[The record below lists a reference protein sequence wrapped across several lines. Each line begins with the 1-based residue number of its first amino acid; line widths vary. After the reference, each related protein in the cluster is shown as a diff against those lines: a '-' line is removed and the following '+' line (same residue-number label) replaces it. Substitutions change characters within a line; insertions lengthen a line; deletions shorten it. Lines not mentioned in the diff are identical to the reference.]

1 MHSVTSK
8 KHLVFGRKSHSW
20 LSKIKLLM
28 TSMVV
33 TCVAAPVSAGWEVQ
47 WQDQFDGTG
56 VNWDN
61 WTAQIQANYNNEVQC
76 YTDDDSSENRNYDVS
91 DGTLKII
98 ARKQTIDC
106 PGQNGARRSWT
117 SGRLNSK
124 DKSEMLY
131 GRIESRIRFHNLEEG
146 TWPAFWMLE
155 NRIAED
161 PFKGDN
167 DNVNWPNPGAGEI
180 DVWEWYSRNPDSYIT
195 NFFNTNN
202 CAGEVRY
209 SYPGGRSDVRNW
221 HNYAIEWDADEISF
235 YIDDVQ
241 VVAQDVSSCPQYEE
255 PMFVLLNVAMGGALG
270 GNIDPNLEM
279 ATMEVDYVAHCT
291 ASEQSDDSCG
301 VAEAFAADDD
311 QDGVAND
318 FDLCPDTP
326 TDDVV
331 GDYGCSSQPLTIFED
346 EINAQWPVW
355 DSNGGTTPAIVVD
368 DAEFGNVIEFSVLEE
383 ANTVLGFN
391 GRDAGASYNG
401 TPAGTFSFDMKI
413 VSSPTDNMPWILKI
427 EGGGDS
433 STNDIDVR
441 TSLEGIAPVV
451 GEWQTY
457 SFDITKLAELGL
469 NVSSINLV
477 MIFPSYGQGSGAVY
491 RIDNVM
497 FSTTAFV
504 SETDPEPEPNPNA
517 VPLTLFGNEANDS
530 WPLWNCCADQD
541 PAVVMDDAEHGSVA
555 EFKVADNANTVQGF
569 FSRDDGTPYES
580 TIDGTFSFDMKI
592 VTPPADGVPWI
603 LKLEADFNTSDTG
616 DINLNTSKEGLDP
629 VAGVWQTY
637 TFDIQTFYDLGLDIN
652 KIDVVLIFPAWGQ
665 GSGAVYRVDNVM
677 FNIGAMPEPTP
688 LDLTLMA
695 FDDVNADGVKDWLG
709 YNIQGADISIQ
720 LLSGDDLNSLVDFTT
735 THSFNSATIHK
746 LGDHNADGISEIGI
760 FGFDISINRYQLVAH
775 DGQTGQIM
783 VTFNWSNTLN
793 DAELVVLDD
802 ITQDGI
808 KEYGIS
814 GIHNANG
821 TRQLVTRNGATRAAH
836 KIFKWPNLWENTKI
850 VTMTDVTDDGIP
862 EVALYGRHVRI
873 GKGQLFVY
881 DGASAST
888 KLEVYNWN
896 KLWDDIQLFE
906 MDDIDSEGTI
916 DWGQF
921 GMRKDDGRY
930 QWIIKKGHDKV
941 GVIRTF
947 SWPADLENVTP
958 ILVADRT
965 ADGIRDVAITG
976 TDKATGRIFL
986 RINDGKLPNTRIAN
1000 ISWPANWENHQVQ
1013 ELGDLNS
1020 DGFNEY
1026 AMFGYLK
1033 TNGTV
1038 QLVIKD
1044 GESLKEYGRYTLI
1057 GNWDELMLS
1066 SYDVNADG
1074 NADIMIGGLDIT
1086 TDTKQYMFLDGTNL
1100 ELLWQR

>member
-1 MHSVTSK
+1 MVPVSSNKQIKFVKLAQPWLCKLKPLITS
-8 KHLVFGRKSHSW
+8 LA
-20 LSKIKLLM
+20 LACIALP
-28 TSMVV
+28 
-33 TCVAAPVSAGWEVQ
+33 ASAGWEVQ

-180 DVWEWYSRNPDSYIT
+180 DVWEWYARNPDSYIT
-195 NFFNTNN
+195 NFFNTSN

-209 SYPGGRSDVRNW
+209 TYPGGRSDVRNW

-255 PMFVLLNVAMGGALG
+255 PMFILLNVAMGGALG
-270 GNIDPNLEM
+270 GNIDPNLEK

-291 ASEQSDDSCG
+291 ASTESDDSCG

-311 QDGVAND
+311 QDGVDND
-318 FDLCPDTP
+318 FDLCLDTP
-326 TDDVV
+326 SGDVV
-331 GDYGCSSQPLTIFED
+331 GDYGCSAEPLTIFAD

-355 DSNGGTTPAIVVD
+355 DSNGGTTPEVVVD
-368 DAEFGNVIEFSVLEE
+368 DAEYGNVIEFSVQDE

-391 GRDAGASYNG
+391 GRDAGTSYNG
-401 TPAGTFSFDMKI
+401 TPEGTFSFDMKI
-413 VSSPTDNMPWILKI
+413 ISSPTDGLPWILKV

-433 STNDIDVR
+433 STGDIDIR
-441 TSLEGIAPVV
+441 SSLEDIDPVV

-457 SFDITKLAELGL
+457 SFDIAKMAELGL

-477 MIFPSYGQGSGAVY
+477 MVFPSYGQGSGAVY

-504 SETDPEPEPNPNA
+504 PETDPEPEPNPNA
-517 VPLTLFGNEANDS
+517 VPLTLFGDEANDS

-541 PAVVMDDAEHGSVA
+541 PAVVMDDADHGNVA
-555 EFKVADNANTVQGF
+555 EFTIGDNANTVQGF
-569 FSRDDGTPYES
+569 FSRDDGTPYDS
-580 TIDGTFSFDMKI
+580 TINGTFSFDMKI
-592 VTPPADGVPWI
+592 VTAPADGVPWL

-637 TFDIQTFYDLGLDIN
+637 TFDIKTFYDLGLDIS
-652 KIDVVLIFPAWGQ
+652 KIDVVLMFPAWGQ
-665 GSGAVYRVDNVM
+665 GAGAVYRVDNVQ
-677 FNIGAMPEPTP
+677 FGIGITTEPTP

-695 FDDVNADGVKDWLG
+695 FDDVNADGVNDWLG
-709 YNIQGADISIQ
+709 YNIQGTDVSIH
-720 LLSGDDLNSLVDFTT
+720 LLSGDDLNSLVEFTT
-735 THSFNSATIHK
+735 THSFESAMMHK

-760 FGFDISINRYQLVAH
+760 FGYDMSINRYQLVAH
-775 DGQTGQIM
+775 DGQTGQTM
-783 VTFNWSNTLN
+783 ATFNWTATVN
-793 DAELVVLDD
+793 DAQLEVLEDL
-802 ITQDGI
+802 TKDGI
-808 KEYGIS
+808 KEYAIN
-814 GIHNANG
+814 GIHKVNG
-821 TRQLVTRNGATRAAH
+821 SRQLIIRNGATR
-836 KIFKWPNLWENTKI
+836 ESSNTFRWANPLDQTEI
-850 VTMTDVTDDGIP
+850 VIMSDVSGDGIP
-862 EVALYGRHVRI
+862 EVALYGRNTRI
-873 GKGQLFVY
+873 DKGQMFMR
-881 DGASAST
+881 DGEDTDLA
-888 KLEVYNWN
+888 EIYNWN
-896 KLWDDIQLFE
+896 PLWENIQLFK
-906 MDDIDSEGTI
+906 MDDIDGEGTI

-930 QWIIKKGHDKV
+930 QWIVKKGHDKV
-941 GVIRTF
+941 GVIRVF
-947 SWPADLENVTP
+947 SWPADLENVIP
-958 ILVADRT
+958 LLVADRT
-965 ADGIRDVAITG
+965 DDGVSEVAITG
-976 TDKATGRIFL
+976 THKTNGKIFL
-986 RINDGKLPNTRIAN
+986 RINDGKLANTRIAN
-1000 ISWPANWENHQVQ
+1000 MSWPANWENHQVQ
-1013 ELGDLNS
+1013 ELGDLNG

-1026 AMFGYLK
+1026 AMLGYLK
-1033 TNGTV
+1033 SNGTV
-1038 QLVIKD
+1038 QLVVKD
-1044 GESLKEYGRYTLI
+1044 GQSLAEFGRYTHMGDWDDLI
-1057 GNWDELMLS
+1057 LS

-1074 NADIMIGGLDIT
+1074 NADVMIGGFNKT
-1086 TDTKQYMFLDGTNL
+1086 TETKQYTFLDGTDL
-1100 ELLWQR
+1100 EILWQR

>member
-1 MHSVTSK
+1 M
-8 KHLVFGRKSHSW
+8 VFK
-20 LSKIKLLM
+20 
-28 TSMVV
+28 
-33 TCVAAPVSAGWEVQ
+33 
-47 WQDQFDGTG
+47 
-56 VNWDN
+56 
-61 WTAQIQANYNNEVQC
+61 
-76 YTDDDSSENRNYDVS
+76 
-91 DGTLKII
+91 
-98 ARKQTIDC
+98 
-106 PGQNGARRSWT
+106 
-117 SGRLNSK
+117 
-124 DKSEMLY
+124 
-131 GRIESRIRFHNLEEG
+131 
-146 TWPAFWMLE
+146 
-155 NRIAED
+155 
-161 PFKGDN
+161 
-167 DNVNWPNPGAGEI
+167 
-180 DVWEWYSRNPDSYIT
+180 NPDSYIT

-433 STNDIDVR
+433 STNDIDIR

-457 SFDITKLAELGL
+457 SFDIAKLAELGL

-541 PAVVMDDAEHGSVA
+541 PAVVMDDAEHGSAA

-580 TIDGTFSFDMKI
+580 TIDGTFSFEMKI